1 MSKCSIPVKSNT
13 AAVVVLYKPDKG
25 LYDRLKRINTQVDTL
40 IVVSNDCTRP
50 ECINRL
56 DKNSIIWIEN
66 ENNLGSALNI
76 GLNEALK
83 LKYKWCFLFD
93 QDTEVG
99 SDILCEMSRSFSIFP
114 EKDKVGVIVPNYSHK
129 IGGKSAYLPDVDFQ
143 IVTTAVTSG
152 MLIPLSTLNF
162 VGGMR
167 EDFIIEGI
175 DVEYCLR
182 LCEVGLYTVATGK
195 TLMTHSAGD
204 AYERNIFGRSILVT
218 NHSPWRIYMQ
228 YRNITL
234 IILQYGWNNKLW
246 AVKAMYGL
254 LKKLLIIMLFDN
266 ERIIKLLKSIQGVG
280 SGIYRFIQLKKDV

>member
-228 YRNITL
+228 YRNITT
-234 IILQYGWNNKLW
+234 IILLHGWRNKLW
-246 AVKAMYGL
+246 TINAIYSM
-254 LKKLLIIMLFDN
+254 LKKILIIV
-266 ERIIKLLKSIQGVG
+266 LLDKNKIVKCLNAGKGIG
-280 SGIYRFIQLKKDV
+280 SGVWAFIKD